1 MIILVSYTAATYK
14 AQIRSD
20 VSRGFKTI
28 YTATCTGGEI
38 QAARA
43 VLRKYYGEEAA
54 ASVRQITDRHE
65 VSKATGDFQ
74 RDPKRK
80 QVFTYWGFTHKGTQ
94 HPHRS
99 A

>member
-20 VSRGFKTI
+20 VSRGFKTL

-43 VLRKYYGEEAA
+43 VVRKYFGEESA
-54 ASVRQITDRHE
+54 ASVRQITDSAE
-65 VSKATGDFQ
+65 VNRATGDFK
-74 RDPKRK
+74 RDPQRK
-80 QVFTYWGFTHKGTQ
+80 QFFTYWGFKHEGTQ
-94 HPHRS
+94 HPHHS